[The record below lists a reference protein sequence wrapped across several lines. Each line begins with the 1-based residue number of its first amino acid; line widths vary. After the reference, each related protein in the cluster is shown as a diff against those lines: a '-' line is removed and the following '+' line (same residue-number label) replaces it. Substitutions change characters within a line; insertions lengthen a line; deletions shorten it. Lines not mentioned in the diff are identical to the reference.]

1 MMKAWVSPSGRM
13 SLPAELR
20 KRHGLSRGGQVLV
33 EDRGDAIVLRTLDQA
48 VAEAQAASRRLV
60 SGVHEA
66 SVDDFLSE
74 RAKEAAS
81 E

>member
-1 MMKAWVSPSGRM
+1 MLKAKVTPSGRM

-20 KRHGLSRGGQVLV
+20 KRYGLSRGGQVLV

-48 VAEAQAASRRLV
+48 VAQAQAVSRHLV
-60 SGVHEA
+60 AGSGEA
-66 SVDDFLSE
+66 SVDDFLND